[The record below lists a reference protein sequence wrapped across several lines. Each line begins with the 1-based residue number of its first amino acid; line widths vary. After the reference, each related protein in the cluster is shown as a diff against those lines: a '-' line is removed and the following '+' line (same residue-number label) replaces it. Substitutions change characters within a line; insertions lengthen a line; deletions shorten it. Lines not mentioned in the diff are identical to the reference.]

1 MAYDIGPKIGIDGEA
16 EFRKSLQAINQQL
29 RTLGSEMKAVTSS
42 FLEGDESQEAL
53 AAQTDVLNRQ
63 IDAQRQKLSQLQ
75 KGLEASAQ
83 KYGENDTRTLKWAQA
98 VHEATADLNQMQAKL
113 AKTEGGLDGLAD
125 ATEEAGAAAEAAG
138 GKFGTMT
145 VAMGNLISSGIQTA
159 VSAAADLVGT
169 LFHLDETTEEYRK
182 NQGLLNTAFEKAGYS
197 AATADSAYQSLYRI
211 IGDSDVATEAAQQM
225 ASLSKSQENF
235 AAWAKIGAG
244 VAGVFGDALP
254 LNNLYEAANE
264 TSRTGTLTGQLTD
277 AILRAGH
284 SEEEFNQ
291 KLAEAGTEAER
302 NQLILETLSDYYDG
316 ASEAFYRNNEAMMAS
331 REAQAQMDA
340 SLGALGETIADVK
353 TRLTAELTPALAGVV
368 AAFGSVLSGES
379 GAGAALAGSI
389 AELVNG
395 VSALAPEVLAAGVET
410 VGALVSGIAQS
421 LPAVLAAGGEL
432 LTELT
437 AGVLTALP
445 ALTASPPAAVGEF
458 LTALTQQLPQIIAQG
473 VEVLNA
479 LVSGI
484 LSAIPDLV
492 AALPQVLS
500 ALFDFLA
507 AHQTSVLAAGVDILL
522 NLVSGLL
529 EAIPELVAALPEII
543 SAITQGMA
551 KAAPELIQSGFTLLI
566 RLTEGILSAVPEL
579 VAVLPQ
585 IIQAV
590 IEGIRALMGGIVDIG
605 EGIVEGLW
613 QGIQNM
619 AGWIKSKVID
629 FFSGIVDSA
638 KDLLGI
644 HSPSTVFAGMG
655 KNMALGL
662 GEGFKDEMRLVQRDI
677 DRSMGELAGPSL
689 SAPNPVE
696 TASEKG
702 QVRSQ
707 DAVSTALADAV
718 RSALQGAA
726 VYLNGR
732 RVGTL
737 ITQQQNAATVAR
749 GQTQVYL

>member
-1 MAYDIGPKIGIDGEA
+1 
-16 EFRKSLQAINQQL
+16 
-29 RTLGSEMKAVTSS
+29 
-42 FLEGDESQEAL
+42 
-53 AAQTDVLNRQ
+53 
-63 IDAQRQKLSQLQ
+63 
-75 KGLEASAQ
+75 
-83 KYGENDTRTLKWAQA
+83 
-98 VHEATADLNQMQAKL
+98 
-113 AKTEGGLDGLAD
+113 
-125 ATEEAGAAAEAAG
+125 
-138 GKFGTMT
+138 
-145 VAMGNLISSGIQTA
+145 
-159 VSAAADLVGT
+159 
-169 LFHLDETTEEYRK
+169 
-182 NQGLLNTAFEKAGYS
+182 
-197 AATADSAYQSLYRI
+197 
-211 IGDSDVATEAAQQM
+211 
-225 ASLSKSQENF
+225 
-235 AAWAKIGAG
+235 
-244 VAGVFGDALP
+244 
-254 LNNLYEAANE
+254 
-264 TSRTGTLTGQLTD
+264 
-277 AILRAGH
+277 
-284 SEEEFNQ
+284 
-291 KLAEAGTEAER
+291 
-302 NQLILETLSDYYDG
+302 
-316 ASEAFYRNNEAMMAS
+316 MAS

-421 LPAVLAAGGEL
+421 LPA
-432 LTELT
+432 
-437 AGVLTALP
+437 
-445 ALTASPPAAVGEF
+445 
-458 LTALTQQLPQIIAQG
+458 
-473 VEVLNA
+473 
-479 LVSGI
+479 
-484 LSAIPDLV
+484 
-492 AALPQVLS
+492 
-500 ALFDFLA
+500 
-507 AHQTSVLAAGVDILL
+507 VLAAGVDILL

-655 KNMALGL
+655 KNMTLGL
-662 GEGFKDEMRLVQRDI
+662 GEGFEDEMRLVQRDI

-689 SAPNPVE
+689 SAPDPVE

-702 QVRSQ
+702 QARSQ